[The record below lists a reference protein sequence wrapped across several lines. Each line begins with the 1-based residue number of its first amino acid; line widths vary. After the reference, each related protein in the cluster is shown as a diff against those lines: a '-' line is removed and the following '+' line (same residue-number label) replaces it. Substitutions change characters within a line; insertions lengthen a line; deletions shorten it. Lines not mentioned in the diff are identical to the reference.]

1 MSKFEL
7 IEFQFDPDDFSLQLE
22 DEFMIARLSKEIEA
36 VEDPKI
42 LKEAALKLL
51 QLSVHRQAVIR
62 GLVGRVA
69 KLEGDAI
76 TKVYD
81 E

>member
-22 DEFMIARLSKEIEA
+22 DEFMIARLSKEIEG
-36 VEDPKI
+36 VDDPKI

-51 QLSVHRQAVIR
+51 QLAVHRQAVIR

>member
-7 IEFQFDPDDFSLQLE
+7 TEFQFDPDDFSLQLE

-36 VEDPKI
+36 VDDPKI

-51 QLSVHRQAVIR
+51 QLAVHRQAVIR

>member
-7 IEFQFDPDDFSLQLE
+7 IEYQYDPDDFSLQLE

-36 VEDPKI
+36 VDDPKV

-51 QLSVHRQAVIR
+51 ELSVHRQAVIR
-62 GLVGRVA
+62 GLIGRIT
-69 KLEGDAI
+69 KLECNTI
-76 TKVYD
+76 SKVY
-81 E
+81 EE

>member
-51 QLSVHRQAVIR
+51 QLAVHRQAVIR

>member
-7 IEFQFDPDDFSLQLE
+7 IEFEFDPDDFSLQLE

-36 VEDPKI
+36 VDDAPV

-51 QLSVHRQAVIR
+51 QLAVHRQAVIR
-62 GLVGRVA
+62 GLVSRIA

-76 TKVYD
+76 TKLY
-81 E
+81 EE

>member
-7 IEFQFDPDDFSLQLE
+7 IEYQFDPDDLQLE

-36 VEDPKI
+36 VDDPKV
-42 LKEAALKLL
+42 LKEVALKLL
-51 QLSVHRQAVIR
+51 QLAVHRQAVIR
-62 GLVGRVA
+62 GLVGRIA

-76 TKVYD
+76 TKVY
-81 E
+81 EE

>member
-1 MSKFEL
+1 
-7 IEFQFDPDDFSLQLE
+7 
-22 DEFMIARLSKEIEA
+22 MIARLSKEIGA
-36 VEDPKI
+36 VGDPTI
-42 LKEAALKLL
+42 SKEAALKLL
-51 QLSVHRQAVIR
+51 QLAVHRQAVIR